1 MARRRKV
8 QRFAQK
14 ALLVI
19 TIWLAVFSIGQMA
32 IFAVTG
38 MEQTQLIESTF
49 AVIGLECGG
58 LLVKRILE
66 KVLPGKKEEE

>member
-1 MARRRKV
+1 MARRRKA
-8 QRFAQK
+8 QRFAGK

-19 TIWLAVFSIGQMA
+19 AIWLAVFSAAQMA

-38 MEQTQLIESTF
+38 VEQTQLIESTF
-49 AVIGLECGG
+49 SVIGLECGG

-66 KVLPGKKEEE
+66 KVLPGREE

>member
-1 MARRRKV
+1 MARRRKA

-19 TIWLAVFSIGQMA
+19 AIWLAVFSAAQMA

-38 MEQTQLIESTF
+38 VEQTQLIESTF
-49 AVIGLECGG
+49 VVIGLECGG

-66 KVLPGKKEEE
+66 KVLPGKREEE

>member
-32 IFAVTG
+32 IFAVTV

>member
-1 MARRRKV
+1 MARRRKA
-8 QRFAQK
+8 QRFAGK

-19 TIWLAVFSIGQMA
+19 AIWLAVFSAAQMA

-38 MEQTQLIESTF
+38 VEQTQLIESTF

-66 KVLPGKKEEE
+66 KILPGKEE